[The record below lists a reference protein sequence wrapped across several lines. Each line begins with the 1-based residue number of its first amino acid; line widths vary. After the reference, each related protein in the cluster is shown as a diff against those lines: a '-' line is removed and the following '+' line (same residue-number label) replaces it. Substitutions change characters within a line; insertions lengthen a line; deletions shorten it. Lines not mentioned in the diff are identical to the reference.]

1 MAQNYGAAH
10 LKVVDERV
18 FLESVTAGRLSN
30 DIRLDFNGKNSVT
43 IYNVNTVAEVDYN
56 RGELNAS
63 RFGALTEVGTGVQ
76 TLTLSQDKAFNA
88 AIDRGNYED
97 SQMVTEAASFVK
109 RQVREVIVKNLDVY
123 NLGILTAYAIAN
135 TQGVI
140 GGTAV
145 AYNTIYSL
153 IIAQNAALDELLYA
167 ADGRT
172 LWITPTNYNLLKRD
186 PEFVKAC
193 DTSVQDLKK
202 GILGEVDGLTI
213 VKVPASYMVTKFEFM
228 ITCKNVAVA
237 VNKFNMIRTLDND
250 SNIDGWL
257 VQGRRYFDCFILG
270 QKATGIRIYTKA
282 Q

>member
-1 MAQNYGAAH
+1 MAQNYAAAH
-10 LKVVDERV
+10 LKAVDERV
-18 FLESVTAGRLSN
+18 YLESKTAGRFAN
-30 DIRLDFNGKNSVT
+30 NIRLDFNGRNSVT

-56 RGELNAS
+56 RGEVNGS
-63 RFGALTEVGTGVQ
+63 RFGQLTEVGTGTQ
-76 TLTLSQDKAFNA
+76 TMVLSQDKAFNA

-109 RQVREVIVKNLDVY
+109 RQVREVSVPATDVY

-135 TQGVI
+135 AQGTV

-153 IIAQNAALDELLYA
+153 ILAQQAALDELKYPE
-167 ADGRT
+167 DGRT

-186 PEFVKAC
+186 PEFMKAC
-193 DTSVQDLKK
+193 DTTVADLKK
-202 GILGEVDGLTI
+202 GIVGQVDGLTI
-213 VKVPASYMVTKFEFM
+213 VKVPASYLVTKFEFM
-228 ITCKNVAVA
+228 ITCKDVAVA
-237 VNKFNMIRTLDND
+237 INKFNMIRTLDND

-257 VQGRRYFDCFILG
+257 VQGRRYYDCFILS

-282 Q
+282 

>member
-1 MAQNYGAAH
+1 MSQNYAAAH

-18 FLESVTAGRLSN
+18 YLESLTAGRFAN

-56 RGELNAS
+56 RGEVNGS
-63 RFGALTEVGTGVQ
+63 RFGQLTEVGTGTQ

-109 RQVREVIVKNLDVY
+109 RQVREVVTKALDIY
-123 NLGILTAYAIAN
+123 NLGVLTAYAIAN
-135 TQGVI
+135 SQGTI

-145 AYNTIYSL
+145 AYNTIFSL
-153 IIAQNAALDELLYA
+153 ILAQNAALDELLYA
-167 ADGRT
+167 PGGRT

-186 PEFVKAC
+186 PEFMKAC
-193 DTSVQDLKK
+193 DTTVADLKK
-202 GILGEVDGLTI
+202 GIIGEVDGLTI
-213 VKVPASYMVTKFEFM
+213 VKVPASYLVTKFEFM
-228 ITCKNVAVA
+228 ITCKGVAVA
-237 VNKFNMIRTLDND
+237 INKFNMIRTLDND

-257 VQGRRYFDCFILG
+257 VQGRRYNDCFILG
-270 QKATGIRIYTKA
+270 QKATGIKIYTKA
-282 Q
+282 

>member
-1 MAQNYGAAH
+1 MAQNYASAH

-18 FLESVTAGRLSN
+18 YLESLTMDAFKN
-30 DIRLDFNGKNSVT
+30 DIRLEFNGKNSVT

-56 RGELNAS
+56 RAEVNGS
-63 RFGALTEVGTGVQ
+63 RFGQLTEVGTGTQ
-76 TLTLSQDKAFNA
+76 TLTLTQDKAFNA

-109 RQVREVIVKNLDVY
+109 RQVREVSVPATDVY
-123 NLGILTAYAIAN
+123 NLGILTAYAISN
-135 TQGVI
+135 SQGVI

-153 IIAQNAALDELLYA
+153 ILAQNAALDELKYPPE
-167 ADGRT
+167 GRT

-186 PEFVKAC
+186 PEFMKAC
-193 DTSVQDLKK
+193 DTTVANLKK
-202 GILGEVDGLTI
+202 GIIGEVDGLTI
-213 VKVPASYMVTKFEFM
+213 KKVPASMLVAKFEFM
-228 ITCKNVAVA
+228 ITCKGVAVA
-237 VNKFNMIRTLDND
+237 INKFNMIRTLDND

-257 VQGRRYFDCFILG
+257 VQGRRYHDCFILS

-282 Q
+282 

>member
-1 MAQNYGAAH
+1 MAQNYASAH

-18 FLESVTAGRLSN
+18 YLESLTMGHFKN
-30 DIRLDFNGKNSVT
+30 DIRLEFNGKNSVT
-43 IYNVNTVAEVDYN
+43 IYNVNTVSEVDYN
-56 RGELNAS
+56 RAEVVGS
-63 RFGALTEVGTGVQ
+63 RFGTLTEVGTGTQ
-76 TLTLSQDKAFNA
+76 TLTLTQDKAFNA

-109 RQVREVIVKNLDVY
+109 RQVREVSVPATDVY
-123 NLGILTAYAIAN
+123 NLGVLTAYAISN

-153 IIAQNAALDELLYA
+153 ILAQNAALDELKYPA
-167 ADGRT
+167 AGRV

-186 PEFVKAC
+186 PEFMKAC
-193 DTSVQDLKK
+193 DTTVADLKK

-213 VKVPASYMVTKFEFM
+213 VKVPSSMLVTKFEFM
-228 ITCKNVAVA
+228 ITCKGVAVA
-237 VNKFNMIRTLDND
+237 INKFNMIRTLDND

-257 VQGRRYFDCFILG
+257 VQGRRYHDMFILG

-282 Q
+282 